1 MDHCLVAFFCPL
13 ILMSERMKEYALY
26 CFTDTVG
33 IIFGIVIISCILLL
47 YGRKNAE

>member
-1 MDHCLVAFFCPL
+1 MDYCLVAFFCPL

-26 CFTDTVG
+26 CFADTAG
-33 IIFGIVIISCILLL
+33 TIFYIATISCILLL